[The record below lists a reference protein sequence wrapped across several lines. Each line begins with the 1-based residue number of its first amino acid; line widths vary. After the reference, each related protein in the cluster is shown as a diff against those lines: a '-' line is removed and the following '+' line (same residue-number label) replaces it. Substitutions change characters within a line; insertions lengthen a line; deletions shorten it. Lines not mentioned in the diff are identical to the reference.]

1 MKRVVA
7 RVLSTK
13 SLRGLACRF
22 HGMSGEG
29 RPTGQ
34 VPRERGRK
42 GERCAVAVVKPRGE
56 EVMEPGKKKAKK
68 MTAAL
73 RWSCNKLGA
82 GFMRHVG
89 NN

>member
-1 MKRVVA
+1 MKGVVA
-7 RVLSTK
+7 RVPSTK
-13 SLRGLACRF
+13 SMKELDCRF
-22 HGMSGEG
+22 CGISGGG

-42 GERCAVAVVKPRGE
+42 GERCAVAVVKAKKRRGDGTRE
-56 EVMEPGKKKAKK
+56 KKAKK

-89 NN
+89 NS